1 MAMGFRGVI
10 MSRFADVYT
19 SFMFYFSTDAK
30 DICVIV
36 ARIKSL
42 VTNQFPHYSG
52 YKVWKSIYN
61 IDDQM
66 DALDLVAR
74 VVGMQRIA

>member
-30 DICVIV
+30 DICLIV
-36 ARIKSL
+36 ARIKPL
-42 VTNQFPHYSG
+42 VTNQFPSCYSNQFRHAG
-52 YKVWKSIYN
+52 DHHIPVTMI
-61 IDDQM
+61 M
-66 DALDLVAR
+66 
-74 VVGMQRIA
+74 